1 MDYLPRILDSLLDS
15 ALARSGAVQIKG
27 PKWCGKTETAKQKAS
42 SVLHLQDPDNVRT
55 YLGLAETKPS
65 LLLEGATPRLIDEW
79 QMAPS
84 LWDAVRTTV
93 DIRKKPGQFILT
105 GSSTPLEA
113 GMHSGVGRISRLVMR
128 PMTLMESQDSSGAVS
143 LGDLFNGQHDIGA
156 ISNIDIES
164 IAHLLCRGGWPAAVT
179 AADQESALMQAVDY
193 IDGLIDSDVSRMD
206 GVSRNSTRMRALV
219 RSYARHIATQSSL
232 STIASDLEL
241 GVGQLSANTVR
252 DYVDALSRAFVIE
265 DLEAWNP
272 ALRSA
277 TAIRT
282 TPTRHFIDPS
292 LGAAILGATPARL
305 LRDFES
311 FGLMFES
318 LCIRD
323 VRVYSQ
329 RLDGV
334 VFHYRDKTGSEADA
348 VIVLRDGR
356 WGLIEVKLGEKQVEP
371 AANNLKKLAERIDA
385 QKMGSASFLMVLT
398 GGAAAYRRD
407 DGVLVVP
414 LGVLG
419 P

>member
-282 TPTRHFIDPS
+282 APTRHFIDPS

-385 QKMGSASFLMVLT
+385 QKMGRASFLMVLT